1 VSADYSKYDDIDS
14 EILIRYGQREP
25 DRQDEV
31 LAQYEQLAGSVVIRY
46 LIFEFCPDLFAF
58 ASFLFLL
65 NMAAIWTAGS
75 MGEDNPLHAALVLV
89 QALVLFITVLAVMVL
104 SAFYMRTFKLK
115 QLLLPSDIGLSST
128 GLRLHRRNL
137 HAGQTDNFIRWEDM
151 TSVKIEQR
159 ATGKS
164 GLLAEPVLEIHHVG
178 GGQPLALKLSM
189 VATIEERYLLHDFLK
204 QYARPALGDN
214 DISGLIRMN
223 NASDVPFTQ
232 LWSQALMDRRA
243 RIRTNILPKGT
254 TLQCGRFF
262 IQENIGGGG
271 QGAVYRAEM
280 LEGGEDPQTVI
291 LKEYVL
297 PDREH
302 IGDYKKAVEQFEN
315 EIRLMSKMGSVKIAK
330 LIDAFVEDR
339 RSYLVLEPI
348 DGLTLKQ
355 HVEKYGPIKDK
366 EAIALAKQMLAILQ
380 QLHSMSPPV
389 MHLDFSP
396 ENLMINES
404 GEVVLIDFNISSE
417 QDSLRTKTVMG
428 KQHYM
433 APEQYRGNPSLVS
446 DIYSFGAT
454 MFYALTGQEPEP
466 ISVSRPKEV
475 ISDVHRACDEFVAR
489 ATALEESDRFSDVK
503 ECLAALDKIDLEGP
517 IAIKLPEAVL
527 EREVEPA

>member
-1 VSADYSKYDDIDS
+1 VAIDYSKYDDAES

-58 ASFLFLL
+58 ACFLYLMNL
-65 NMAAIWTAGS
+65 SSILVETNTLI
-75 MGEDNPLHAALVLV
+75 HAAVIWVQIALLWATAVALLVLNV
-89 QALVLFITVLAVMVL
+89 Y
-104 SAFYMRTFKLK
+104 YMRTFKLK
-115 QLLLPSDIGLSST
+115 QMALPSDVGLST
-128 GLRLHRRNL
+128 AGIRLHRRNL
-137 HAGQTDNFIRWEDM
+137 HFGLAGTFVSWADI
-151 TSVKIEQR
+151 TSVKIEQQ

-164 GLLAEPVLEIHHVG
+164 GLITEPVLEIHYVG
-178 GGQPLALKLSM
+178 GHKPLAFKLSM
-189 VATIEERYLLHDFLK
+189 VATIEERYLLYDFLK
-204 QYARPALGDN
+204 QFARSAVGDN
-214 DISGLIRMN
+214 DISGLVRMN
-223 NASDVPFTQ
+223 NASDIPFTQ

-262 IQENIGGGG
+262 VQENIGGGG

-280 LEGGEDPQTVI
+280 LEGGEEPQTVI

-302 IGDYKKAVEQFEN
+302 IGDYKKAIEQFEN
-315 EIRLMSKMGSVKIAK
+315 EIRLMSKMGSVRIAK

-348 DGLTLKQ
+348 DGITLKQ
-355 HVEKYGPIKDK
+355 HVEKYGPIKGK
-366 EAIALAKQMLAILQ
+366 QSVALAKQMLAILQ

-396 ENLMINES
+396 ENLMMNEN
-404 GEVVLIDFNISSE
+404 GEIVLIDFNISSE

-433 APEQYRGNPSLVS
+433 APEQYRGNPGIVS

-454 MFYALTGQEPEP
+454 MFYLLTGQEPEP

-475 ISDVHRACDEFVAR
+475 NSDVHSSLDQFVAR
-489 ATALEESDRFSDVK
+489 ATALEECDRFSNIS
-503 ECLAALDKIDLEGP
+503 ECLEALEQIDFAEP
-517 IAIKLPEAVL
+517 IVIKLAESVVGKEL
-527 EREVEPA
+527 SQRE